1 MMIKHWRATVLA
13 AALGGLLLSVQ
24 PLAAQSGD
32 NSYNDHWLAAAC
44 PESSPSGHPGYHVV
58 TTDFGVAVEHGGR
71 VTGPVVFRCNITA
84 DDYYNWLQ
92 FYAKDNSPTA
102 SVTVS
107 VFRQDVVTGG
117 APELLYTLTSSDQP
131 GVLRAELFLEDDFE
145 PNELTYLYYLELTL
159 DRATTR
165 DRVRLYSVSLRDVL

>member
-1 MMIKHWRATVLA
+1 MIKHWRATVLA

-92 FYAKDNSPTA
+92 FYAEDNSPTA